1 MKNLQFK
8 AFSQV
13 IANVV
18 LTVSVFLFAYSL
30 SSLTAHAAN
39 MCLIADCVNVDGWAQ
54 DLDVPNTAVD
64 VEIYRDGPVGTGSLV
79 SRITADQPYAG
90 YANHGFSFSIPSSLK
105 TGNPIALYIYSIGK
119 NKTGGDDGDN
129 AFIGTK
135 VIQCGAVVPTYQC
148 SDSIDNDGDGKID
161 YPADPGCLSA
171 TDDNETDTAT
181 SFVPEGFLD
190 TANCDR
196 FNGWAVDRDVPLTA
210 IRVDLYADGGGFGT
224 FLGSIV
230 ANDSRPDVGAY
241 FRTMPVPGIEVG
253 DNHGY
258 WFVTPNSVKD
268 SNPHAIYAYG
278 INNDGSGSNPM
289 LIGAP
294 QNILCSPPIVAP
306 LPTVSITATP
316 SSIASGGSS
325 VLNWSS
331 TNSVSCTAS
340 VGWSGSK
347 TISGSSTVS
356 PAVTT
361 TYTLTCL
368 NSSGASDSQSAIVT
382 VAGGPSTTQCSDG
395 IDNDGDGKID
405 YPADPGCVDSNDD
418 DETNGGGG
426 PSTFQCSDLVDNDGD
441 GAIDFPA
448 DIGCSSANDNDETNG
463 GGPISTGFTLDGNSV
478 VPIKFIGLAGADSG
492 VINLSVNPAG
502 SFSAPTSIQVVSIV
516 SKNTGSPLPTGV
528 IPSYSFAGKA
538 FIPNPTEVMSLS
550 GSGQYINEAGAIGLA
565 VKVRLSKKISERYVI
580 TFKATG
586 GGNEDTHSVTLDPS
600 LNPDFRE
607 I

>member
-1 MKNLQFK
+1 
-8 AFSQV
+8 
-13 IANVV
+13 
-18 LTVSVFLFAYSL
+18 
-30 SSLTAHAAN
+30 
-39 MCLIADCVNVDGWAQ
+39 
-54 DLDVPNTAVD
+54 
-64 VEIYRDGPVGTGSLV
+64 
-79 SRITADQPYAG
+79 
-90 YANHGFSFSIPSSLK
+90 
-105 TGNPIALYIYSIGK
+105 
-119 NKTGGDDGDN
+119 
-129 AFIGTK
+129 
-135 VIQCGAVVPTYQC
+135 
-148 SDSIDNDGDGKID
+148 
-161 YPADPGCLSA
+161 
-171 TDDNETDTAT
+171 
-181 SFVPEGFLD
+181 
-190 TANCDR
+190 
-196 FNGWAVDRDVPLTA
+196 
-210 IRVDLYADGGGFGT
+210 
-224 FLGSIV
+224 
-230 ANDSRPDVGAY
+230 
-241 FRTMPVPGIEVG
+241 
-253 DNHGY
+253 
-258 WFVTPNSVKD
+258 
-268 SNPHAIYAYG
+268 
-278 INNDGSGSNPM
+278 M